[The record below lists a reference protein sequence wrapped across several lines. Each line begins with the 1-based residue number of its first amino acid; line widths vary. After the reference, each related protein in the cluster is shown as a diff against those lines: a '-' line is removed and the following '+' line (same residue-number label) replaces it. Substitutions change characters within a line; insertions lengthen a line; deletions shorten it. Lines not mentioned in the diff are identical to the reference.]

1 LYGYLSDKLNSAA
14 ADLNREKIATEL
26 KNRQL
31 DEPLINELLDTLDLC
46 DMARYAPVSGI
57 SEQQMFDKAK
67 NMINDIEN
75 KI

>member
-1 LYGYLSDKLNSAA
+1 
-14 ADLNREKIATEL
+14 
-26 KNRQL
+26 
-31 DEPLINELLDTLDLC
+31 
-46 DMARYAPVSGI
+46 MARYAPVSGI